1 MQMSELQHV
10 IKERRSANNF
20 IKGIKIPKEDF
31 AEIFDLLKL
40 APSCFNIQHAHYLVI
55 TDETKK
61 ETLREAAFNQYK
73 IHTASA
79 AIIVL
84 GNKNAYKNADK
95 IYSGM
100 LNLKML
106 SQFDYD
112 QMLNSINNLYEGR
125 GENFKRD
132 EAIRNGALSA
142 MMFMLIAK
150 DKGWDTCPMIGFD
163 QDRVR
168 KLFSIP
174 EELEPVLLITMG
186 KEDTTK
192 RRFRGYRKPIG
203 EFVTFE
209 NF

>member
-1 MQMSELQHV
+1 MSV
-10 IKERRSANNF
+10 IVVF
-20 IKGIKIPKEDF
+20 
-31 AEIFDLLKL
+31 
-40 APSCFNIQHAHYLVI
+40 
-55 TDETKK
+55 
-61 ETLREAAFNQYK
+61 LRP
-73 IHTASA
+73 
-79 AIIVL
+79 L
-84 GNKNAYKNADK
+84 G
-95 IYSGM
+95 
-100 LNLKML
+100 LRL
-106 SQFDYD
+106 
-112 QMLNSINNLYEGR
+112 
-125 GENFKRD
+125 
-132 EAIRNGALSA
+132 
-142 MMFMLIAK
+142 FMLIAK

>member
-1 MQMSELQHV
+1 MSELKS
-10 IKERRSANNF
+10 IINERRSANNF
-20 IKGIKIPKEDF
+20 IKGVKIPKEDF
-31 AEIFDLLKL
+31 IEIFDLLKL

-61 ETLREAAFNQYK
+61 EALREAAFNQYK

-84 GNKNAYKNADK
+84 GDRNAYKNADK

-100 LNLKML
+100 LNLKMM

-125 GENFKRD
+125 GESFKRD

-142 MMFMLIAK
+142 MMFML
-150 DKGWDTCPMIGFD
+150 M
-163 QDRVR
+163 
-168 KLFSIP
+168 
-174 EELEPVLLITMG
+174 
-186 KEDTTK
+186 
-192 RRFRGYRKPIG
+192 FRGNIEARG
-203 EFVTFE
+203 EIATLKNSIMNYYDTWVE
-209 NF
+209 WDKDRALDVAKGLLYDYNI